1 MVTKVQDFGFCM
13 IQGVGAN
20 LNPLSK
26 PFVRFSR
33 NASLQ
38 NMSWV
43 LSSSRD
49 ETWITRSSETTKTM
63 PKRKPNSLVVPAGR
77 QKPLCVVLGHLRSSV
92 NIHYRGWGTLQNL
105 IIITKLDEKN
115 PLELDLTPSLRS
127 FRFPRNLD
135 LSVDWLADSPLHL
148 SCWHSP
154 P

>member
-49 ETWITRSSETTKTM
+49 DTWITRSSETTKTM
-63 PKRKPNSLVVPAGR
+63 PN
-77 QKPLCVVLGHLRSSV
+77 LRSSV
-92 NIHYRGWGTLQNL
+92 DIHY
-105 IIITKLDEKN
+105 
-115 PLELDLTPSLRS
+115 PLYKAPYKI
-127 FRFPRNLD
+127 
-135 LSVDWLADSPLHL
+135 LS
-148 SCWHSP
+148 
-154 P
+154 